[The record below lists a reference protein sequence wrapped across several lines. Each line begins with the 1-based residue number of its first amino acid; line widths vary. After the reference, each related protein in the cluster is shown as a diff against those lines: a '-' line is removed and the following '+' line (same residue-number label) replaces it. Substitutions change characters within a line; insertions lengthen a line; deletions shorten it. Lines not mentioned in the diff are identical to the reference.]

1 LNEVGQGGWGPL
13 KQIIG
18 ILLFTL
24 SPVST
29 CAAEGLF
36 GAERNSFVKA
46 GYESCMKS
54 GAADPATSSLPTGI
68 FEKYCVCVA
77 NRLADNTPPSEAK
90 DLNAQTL
97 RDPAAMVIK
106 LQPLVKA
113 IGEHCAETL
122 FN

>member
-1 LNEVGQGGWGPL
+1 MRPRLHSWGLL

-24 SPVST
+24 SLVGM

-36 GAERNSFVKA
+36 GAERTSFVKA
-46 GYESCMKS
+46 GNESCMKS
-54 GAADPATSSLPTGI
+54 QTADPANSSLPA
-68 FEKYCVCVA
+68 EKLRQYCTCFA
-77 NRLADNTPPSEAK
+77 NRLADNTPPSELK

-97 RDPAAMVIK
+97 GDPAATVIK
-106 LQPLVKA
+106 LKPLVKA
-113 IGEHCAETL
+113 IGDYCAETV